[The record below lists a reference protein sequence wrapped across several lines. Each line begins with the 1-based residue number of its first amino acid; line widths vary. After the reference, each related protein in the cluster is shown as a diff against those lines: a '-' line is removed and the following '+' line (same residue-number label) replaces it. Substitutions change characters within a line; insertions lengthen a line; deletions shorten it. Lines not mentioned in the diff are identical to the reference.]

1 MLANAFKSKTVL
13 FGLLLTLASIAQM
26 FVPFLPP
33 EHIGIAGAVIGAIVV
48 ALRFVTTL
56 PLDQK

>member
-1 MLANAFKSKTVL
+1 MNILKSRTIL

-26 FVPFLPP
+26 FVPYFPP
-33 EHIGIAGAVIGAIVV
+33 EYIGIGGTIVGAVVV
-48 ALRFVTTL
+48 FLRFVTTL